1 MPDKGRH
8 MTRSSVPP
16 PNLAGADWLVDAR
29 LQRVLAALSAEGGE
43 ARVAGGA
50 VRNALIGEPVSDVD
64 VATTE
69 VPSRVAELSRR
80 ADLDVHPTGLD
91 HGTLTVV
98 AKDAQG
104 PKAFEVTTLRVDVE
118 TFGRHAQV
126 AFTEDWSADARR
138 RDFTMNA
145 MYCDRAGTVFDP
157 VGGYADLME
166 RRVRFVGEPE
176 ARIREDFLRI
186 LRFFR
191 FHARYGQG
199 NPDPDGFAACVA
211 LQEGL
216 EKLSAER
223 IRQEM
228 LKLLVAPGA
237 VPALR
242 VMVETGIAG
251 RILPTGHD
259 LARMSRMAEIDAS
272 HGLEPDPVLRL
283 AAIGLATADDAATL
297 RQALRLSN
305 AEFGRLQHLAR
316 SVPPTPALRAN
327 ERRIVLY
334 QMGPRNFHDA
344 VRLAWAAD
352 ASGFAAEDWIELLGL
367 PQHWPRPRFP
377 VSGADLARCGVPS
390 GPEMGRLL
398 RRLED
403 WWMAAGFPA
412 DKEAVMAQLEALGVR
427 QS

>member
-1 MPDKGRH
+1 MSP
-8 MTRSSVPP
+8 SSRPP
-16 PNLAGADWLVDAR
+16 PSLGGADWLADPR
-29 LQRVLAALSAEGGE
+29 LQRVLGALSAEGGE

-50 VRNALIGEPVSDVD
+50 VRNALLGEPVSDID

-69 VPSRVAELSRR
+69 VPTRVVDLARR
-80 ADLDVHPTGLD
+80 AGLDVHPTGLD
-91 HGTLTVV
+91 HGTVTVV

-104 PKAFEVTTLRVDVE
+104 PRAFEVTTLRIDVE
-118 TFGRHAQV
+118 TYGRHAQV
-126 AFTEDWSADARR
+126 AFTDDWSADARR

-145 MYCDRAGTVFDP
+145 MYCDGSGTVFDP
-157 VGGYADLME
+157 VGGYVDLME
-166 RRVRFVGEPE
+166 RRVRFVGKPE
-176 ARIREDFLRI
+176 ERIREDFLRI

-191 FHARYGQG
+191 FHARYGHG
-199 NPDPDGFAACVA
+199 APDSNGLSACVA

-216 EKLSAER
+216 ETLSAER

-237 VPALR
+237 VTVLR
-242 VMVETGIAG
+242 VMVETGIAK

-259 LARMSRMAEIDAS
+259 LERMSRMAEIDAS
-272 HGLEPDPVLRL
+272 HRLEPDPVLRL

-334 QMGPRNFHDA
+334 QVGPQGFRDM
-344 VRLAWAAD
+344 VRLAWATND
-352 ASGFAAEDWIELLGL
+352 AGFAAEDWIALLEL
-367 PQHWPRPRFP
+367 PEHWTCPRFP
-377 VSGADLARCGVPS
+377 VSGADLASRGIPA

-398 RRLED
+398 KRLED

-412 DKEAVMAQLEALGVR
+412 DKDAVLAQVDALGAR
-427 QS
+427 QP